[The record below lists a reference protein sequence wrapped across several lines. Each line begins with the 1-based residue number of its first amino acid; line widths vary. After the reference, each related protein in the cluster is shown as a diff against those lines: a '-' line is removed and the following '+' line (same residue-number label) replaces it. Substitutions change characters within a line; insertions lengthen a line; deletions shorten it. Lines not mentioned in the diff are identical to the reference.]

1 MQALIDFD
9 GWRKW
14 KDFSNSNTNTS
25 PEKDKNKVS
34 GSKTKSVSQSMGAK
48 DTTSPRNGAMN
59 GLPSGGP
66 KNKRALL
73 VHHPLDGIGEEG
85 RQRSTSDETDK
96 TTDSN
101 AEDSG
106 SKAVAVGA

>member
-14 KDFSNSNTNTS
+14 KDFSSSNTIASAEN
-25 PEKDKNKVS
+25 KNKS
-34 GSKTKSVSQSMGAK
+34 PGTKTKTVSQSTGTK
-48 DTTSPRNGAMN
+48 ETTPPRNGGMN

-66 KNKRALL
+66 KSKRAMLM
-73 VHHPLDGIGEEG
+73 HHPLDGIGEEG
-85 RQRSTSDETDK
+85 RERSTSDETDN

-101 AEDSG
+101 AEEGG
-106 SKAVAVGA
+106 SKVVTVGA